1 MVPWWFSSIVLMCF
15 ARCAVTR
22 RPSAGGA
29 IWQRTPS
36 LQLMTVPNS
45 ESTHT
50 NHMQSKKNTGTLVSN
65 NSIIK
70 RMEKMP
76 YLSKPFYRDPL

>member
-29 IWQRTPS
+29 FLVKE
-36 LQLMTVPNS
+36 LQGGRGY
-45 ESTHT
+45 
-50 NHMQSKKNTGTLVSN
+50 KTGK
-65 NSIIK
+65 I
-70 RMEKMP
+70 
-76 YLSKPFYRDPL
+76 RDPKHYAKGMRAL